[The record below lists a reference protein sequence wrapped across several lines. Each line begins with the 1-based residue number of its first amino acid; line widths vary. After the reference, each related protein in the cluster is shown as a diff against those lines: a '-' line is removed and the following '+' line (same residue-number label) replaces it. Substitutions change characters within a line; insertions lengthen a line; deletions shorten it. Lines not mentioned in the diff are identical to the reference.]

1 MFSKQLI
8 LNNYKVFKYIAC
20 GSFTHCVLASH
31 PVHNKCA
38 LLISKDREDL
48 EYRMNFQTQFSHLKC
63 MSKAFEFFKVNIT
76 NQEKLTADKI
86 IPGVLQ
92 EGKQFVLATEYYET
106 SFSQYMKASPRTQ
119 KNEMFRKL
127 MAALADWH
135 SQKYFHLDLKPA
147 NIFVVNN
154 EPVLIDFGLS
164 YYPGCQISQL
174 PVVDP
179 LMDPR
184 KEVVISSLK
193 NTGAYAPKH
202 DVYQGYIAASKF
214 DVYCIGAMLYEDLVG
229 SLPNGPIKR
238 ESKSF
243 NKLNQTLGPHA
254 ADLLAGML
262 DHDQAKRYS
271 LPQAINHPYF
281 FKNSKVSDLQKFQ
294 FSVNASNFRTINKSQ
309 NVIYQ
314 RLFVDDIQIEVL
326 SKQLLFDDQ
335 QPIKS
340 LKYSNLIFRNC
351 NGLLNNLRQQLI
363 FQPNIILYKTQ
374 IQSYFE
380 NSSYSVEAK
389 SNQKLVNAKICK
401 PPKIF
406 IQRALQ
412 ISLSEISTEF
422 QTPTYLSSVLSNNF
436 LLSPKQYQSDV
447 RCSVSS
453 IRLSVLHTPK
463 QADISYGS
471 DDIQF

>member
-1 MFSKQLI
+1 MFNNNI
-8 LNNYKVFKYIAC
+8 TLNNYQVINYIAS
-20 GSFTHCVLASH
+20 GSFAHCVLASH

-38 LLISKDREDL
+38 LLISKDRDDL
-48 EYRMNFQTQFSHLKC
+48 EYRMNFQTQFGHLEC
-63 MSKAFEFFKVNIT
+63 MSKAFEFFEVNIT
-76 NQEKLTADKI
+76 STEKLVADKI

-92 EGKQFVLATEYYET
+92 EGRQFVLATEYYET
-106 SFSQYMKASPRTQ
+106 SFSQFMKSSHRPK

-135 SQKYFHLDLKPA
+135 SKKYFHLDLKPA
-147 NIFVVNN
+147 NIFVVDD

-164 YYPGCQISQL
+164 YYPGCQVNQL

-214 DVYCIGAMLYEDLVG
+214 DVYCIGAMLHEELVG
-229 SLPNGPIKR
+229 RLPGKPVSR
-238 ESKSF
+238 DSKSF
-243 NKLNQTLGPHA
+243 EKLSQTLGPNA

-262 DHDQAKRYS
+262 DQDQAKRYS
-271 LPQAINHPYF
+271 LSQAVNHPYF
-281 FKNSKVSDLQKFQ
+281 NKSGKASDLQKFQ
-294 FSVNASNFRTINKSQ
+294 FCNNARNFSTINENSKQPLS
-309 NVIYQ
+309 
-314 RLFVDDIQIEVL
+314 FVDDIVKVVPSKQQQLFDEQQPNKLLQYSNLLFRNNSVL
-326 SKQLLFDDQ
+326 LYNLRNQLLF
-335 QPIKS
+335 QPI
-340 LKYSNLIFRNC
+340 IT
-351 NGLLNNLRQQLI
+351 Q
-363 FQPNIILYKTQ
+363 YK
-374 IQSYFE
+374 IQTSYYFE
-380 NSSYSVEAK
+380 NSSCSMGVK
-389 SNQKLVNAKICK
+389 SNKKLIKISK

-406 IQRALQ
+406 IQRAIQ
-412 ISLSEISTEF
+412 ISLSEITTEF
-422 QTPTYLSSVLSNNF
+422 QAPTYLSSVFPSNF
-436 LLSPKQYQSDV
+436 MLSPKQYQTDA

-471 DDIQF
+471 DDRQF